1 MENITMQIRYIAL
14 VKLKKKKRF
23 MLLFSVMGY
32 SKFWVASFRAV
43 MIILFFKINFLLFIY
58 YFNYLYLKVMGE
70 G

>member
-1 MENITMQIRYIAL
+1 
-14 VKLKKKKRF
+14 

-58 YFNYLYLKVMGE
+58 FFNYLYLKVMGE